1 MVAESRILVVEDE
14 PGTATLQRRRLERAG
29 FAVEVAAD
37 VDAALAILARGAIH
51 LVVLD
56 YRLGATTGL
65 DLNRRMKTA
74 GFDVPVILVSGSM
87 EESTVIEAMR
97 SGVKDILVKNLDY
110 LDQLPET
117 VRGVLRQSAAV
128 PARGRAANPG
138 GRILI
143 VEDDAGVATLEQ
155 RQLQR
160 AGYDVDVATTPDE
173 AIAAL
178 RQGNVN
184 LALLDLHLDGASGLD
199 LYDQMKA
206 EKGSVPA
213 ILVTAFAD
221 QAVAIRA
228 LRAGVRDLV
237 PKSPDYLDHLP
248 SAVHRIFEQV
258 RVERKLAESELRLA
272 SIVGA
277 AMDAIVMCDES
288 LRVVLFNRSAEEMF
302 GCPAVDALG
311 RPLVAFIP
319 ALDLLNGAP
328 DGADAGRV
336 QRRLEVE
343 AIRAGGD
350 RVPVEVSVSDVLVHG
365 SRLFT
370 VIARDI
376 SERRR
381 TEAELR
387 ESDRRKD
394 VFLGMLAH
402 ELRNPLA
409 AIMTAAEVLHRSADA
424 SAGARLTSVIR
435 RQTGT
440 LARMVDDLLD
450 VSRVTLGKIQLR
462 DEPVLLTEV
471 VARALDGVREA
482 AASTGLRLEVDF
494 AAGPVWVN
502 GDSTRLEQVFAN
514 LLQNAVKFTPPA
526 GTVSVQVL
534 SEAGEATARVRDTG
548 IGIDQAL
555 LPKVFDLFVQG
566 DMSLDRSKSGLGI
579 GLALVQQ
586 VVTMHRGRVS
596 AHSGGPGQGS
606 EFVVRLPVSMQEGIG
621 DERPDAP
628 GLSADAVNVLVVD
641 DQPDL
646 ADCVALLVDTL
657 GHRGRAVYGGAEAL
671 AAGRAEVPDL
681 MLVDIGMPGMT
692 GYELA
697 RLVRGDPALSK
708 VRLVALTGYGREE
721 DRARVLE
728 AGFDQHVTKPVADA
742 KLRDLLDG
750 VAAAR
755 RRGN

>member
-1 MVAESRILVVEDE
+1 MGAETRILVVEDE
-14 PGTATLQRRRLERAG
+14 AGTAMLQRRRLERAG

-37 VDAALAILARGAIH
+37 VDAALAVLTRGAIH

-74 GFDVPVILVSGSM
+74 GFEVPVILVSGSM
-87 EESTVIEAMR
+87 HESTVIEAMR
-97 SGVKDILVKNLDY
+97 SGIKDILVKNLDY

-117 VRGVLRQSAAV
+117 VRGVLRQSAELPV
-128 PARGRAANPG
+128 RGRGGDPA

-143 VEDDAGVATLEQ
+143 VEDDPGVALLER

-160 AGYDVDVATTPDE
+160 AGYDVEVATTPDE
-173 AIAAL
+173 AMTAF
-178 RQGNVN
+178 RKGNVN
-184 LALLDLHLDGASGLD
+184 LALLDLKLDGASGLD
-199 LYDQMKA
+199 LYDRMKA

-213 ILVTAFAD
+213 VLVTAFAD
-221 QAVAIRA
+221 QTVAIRA

-237 PKSPDYLDHLP
+237 PKSPDYLDQLP
-248 SAVHRIFEQV
+248 STVHRIFEQV
-258 RVERKLAESELRLA
+258 RIERKLAESELRLA
-272 SIVGA
+272 SIVGT

-302 GCPAVDALG
+302 GCSAADALG
-311 RPLVAFIP
+311 RPLAAFIP
-319 ALDLLNGAP
+319 ELDLPHEAP
-328 DGADAGRV
+328 ASTDAGRL
-336 QRRLEVE
+336 QRRVEVE
-343 AIRAGGD
+343 AIRAGGA

-387 ESDRRKD
+387 EADRRKD

-409 AIMTAAEVLHRSADA
+409 AIMTAGEVLHRAVDA
-424 SAGARLTSVIR
+424 PNAVRLTGVIR
-435 RQTGT
+435 RQSGT

-450 VSRVTLGKIQLR
+450 VSRVTLGKIQLK

-471 VARALDGVREA
+471 VARAAEGVREL
-482 AASTGLRLEVDF
+482 AASAGLTLDVDL
-494 AAGPVWVN
+494 AAGPVWVT
-502 GDSTRLEQVFAN
+502 GDATRLEQVFAN
-514 LLQNAVKFTPPA
+514 LLQNAIKFTPPG
-526 GTVSVQVL
+526 GTISVRVL
-534 SEAGEATARVRDTG
+534 TDAGEAVAHVRDTG
-548 IGIDQAL
+548 IGIEPAL
-555 LPKVFDLFVQG
+555 LPKVFDLFMQG
-566 DMSLDRSKSGLGI
+566 DTSLDRSKSGLGI

-586 VVTMHRGRVS
+586 VVAMHGGRVS
-596 AHSGGPGQGS
+596 AESAGAGQGS
-606 EFVVRLPVSMQEGIG
+606 EFVVRLPLSVQEAMT
-621 DERPDAP
+621 DPRPDPPVRPA
-628 GLSADAVNVLVVD
+628 AAVNVLVVD

-657 GHRGRAVYGGAEAL
+657 GHRARAVYGGAEAL

-692 GYELA
+692 GYDLA
-697 RLVRGDPALSK
+697 RQVRRDPSLSK
-708 VRLVALTGYGREE
+708 VRLVALTGYGRDE

-728 AGFDQHVTKPVADA
+728 AGFDQHVTKPVGDA

>member
-1 MVAESRILVVEDE
+1 MATRILIVEDE
-14 PGTATLQRRRLERAG
+14 AGTAMLQRRRLERAG

-37 VDAALAILARGAIH
+37 VDAALAVLTRGAIH

-87 EESTVIEAMR
+87 QESTVIEAMR
-97 SGVKDILVKNLDY
+97 SGIKDILVKNLDY

-117 VRGVLRQSAAV
+117 VRGVLRQSAEL
-128 PARGRAANPG
+128 PARGGGGDRA

-143 VEDDAGVATLEQ
+143 VEDDPGVALLERQ
-155 RQLQR
+155 QLQR
-160 AGYDVDVATTPDE
+160 AGYDVEVATTPDE
-173 AIAAL
+173 AMTAF
-178 RQGNVN
+178 RKGNVN
-184 LALLDLHLDGASGLD
+184 LALLDLKLDGASGLD
-199 LYDQMKA
+199 LYDRMKA
-206 EKGSVPA
+206 EKGGVPA
-213 ILVTAFAD
+213 VLVTAFAD
-221 QAVAIRA
+221 QTVAIRA

-237 PKSPDYLDHLP
+237 PKSPDYLDQLP
-248 SAVHRIFEQV
+248 STVHRIFEQV
-258 RVERKLAESELRLA
+258 RIERKLAESELRLA
-272 SIVGA
+272 SIVGTT
-277 AMDAIVMCDES
+277 MDAIVMCDES

-302 GCPAVDALG
+302 GCSAADALG
-311 RPLVAFIP
+311 RPLAAFIP
-319 ALDLLNGAP
+319 ELDLPEEAP
-328 DGADAGRV
+328 ASADAGRL
-336 QRRLEVE
+336 QRRVEVE
-343 AIRAGGD
+343 AIRGGGA

-387 ESDRRKD
+387 EADRRKD

-409 AIMTAAEVLHRSADA
+409 AIMTAGEVLHRAVDA
-424 SAGARLTSVIR
+424 PNAVRLTGVIR
-435 RQTGT
+435 RQSGT

-450 VSRVTLGKIQLR
+450 VSRVTLGKIQLK

-471 VARALDGVREA
+471 IARAAEGVREM
-482 AASTGLRLEVDF
+482 AASAGLKLDVDL
-494 AAGPVWVN
+494 AEGPVWVT
-502 GDSTRLEQVFAN
+502 GDATRLEQVFAN
-514 LLQNAVKFTPPA
+514 LLQNAIKFTPHG
-526 GTVSVQVL
+526 GTISVQVL
-534 SEAGEATARVRDTG
+534 TDAGEAVAHVRDTG
-548 IGIDQAL
+548 IGIDPAL

-566 DMSLDRSKSGLGI
+566 DTSLDRSKSGLGI

-586 VVTMHRGRVS
+586 VVAMHGGRVS
-596 AHSGGPGQGS
+596 ADSAGGGRGS
-606 EFVVRLPVSMQEGIG
+606 EFMVRLPLSIQEATT
-621 DERPDAP
+621 DTRPDPPARP
-628 GLSADAVNVLVVD
+628 AAAVNVLVVD

-657 GHRGRAVYGGAEAL
+657 GHRARAVYGGAEAL

-692 GYELA
+692 GYDLA
-697 RLVRGDPALSK
+697 RQVRRDPSLSK
-708 VRLVALTGYGREE
+708 VRLVALTGYGRDE

-755 RRGN
+755 LRGH